1 MVSTAFVFAVLA
13 LLLAPGPTNTLMGLA
28 GAHGGLS
35 RVVRLIPA
43 ELGGY
48 ATAIL
53 PLSFVGAQFFQTMPG
68 FELVLKV
75 AAAIWIAVLAI
86 KLWTSRA
93 PGHEAKEISARQ
105 VYITTCLN
113 PKALVFSLVLLPSA
127 QTSNFW
133 PYFALFVA
141 MVIGVALIWGG
152 LGVMTQVSAAGA
164 RRLMIIQRVASAW
177 LMFVAL
183 SLVVNIIQA

>member
-1 MVSTAFVFAVLA
+1 
-13 LLLAPGPTNTLMGLA
+13 MG
-28 GAHGGLS
+28 GVS
-35 RVVRLIPA
+35 RVVRLIHA
-43 ELGGY
+43 ELAGY

-53 PLSFVGAQFFQTMPG
+53 PLSFLGAQLFQNMPG

-86 KLWTSRA
+86 KLWTSLA
-93 PGHEAKEISARQ
+93 PGDKAKEISAQQ

-127 QTSNFW
+127 QTADFW
-133 PYFALFVA
+133 PYFALFA
-141 MVIGVALIWGG
+141 TMVIGVALVWGG
-152 LGVMTQVSAAGA
+152 LGVMTQVSVAGA
-164 RRLMIIQRVASAW
+164 RRLMFIQRVASAW
-177 LMFVAL
+177 LMFVSL